1 MSARAAMTAAFGEIL
16 FLTGVTTFDGLP
28 ACYAD
33 FAGQLR
39 ESIRFA
45 QVHDSLPVTP
55 YRLGS
60 LDTGTRDALFALH
73 GAIEEEP

>member
-1 MSARAAMTAAFGEIL
+1 MSARAAMITAFGEIL
-16 FLTGVTTFDGLP
+16 FLAGVTTLDGLP

-33 FAGQLR
+33 FVGQLR

-55 YRLGS
+55 YRLAS
-60 LDTGTRDALFALH
+60 VDTGTRDALWALH
-73 GAIEEEP
+73 VAIEAAP